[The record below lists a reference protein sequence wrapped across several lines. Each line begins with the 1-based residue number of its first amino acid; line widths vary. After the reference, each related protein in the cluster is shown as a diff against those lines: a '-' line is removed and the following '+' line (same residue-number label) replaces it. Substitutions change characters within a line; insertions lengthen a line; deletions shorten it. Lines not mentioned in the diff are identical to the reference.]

1 MEPEPEYELSEYEK
15 LRLERIKRNQEKLA
29 ALGLDKPW
37 FDAAAAR
44 KSKKKNTVVRRKKK
58 TPSPKSGS
66 ERRSNRLSK
75 SPETKFYQLSH
86 DFDEEVMVEQR
97 ASASSAKDEEVE
109 PYEAEVS
116 VRQVRR
122 RVNLNRDDYSVSEE
136 DMKNLRGVMD
146 VEILLSKFRE
156 FLRYQDKISDSNE
169 RSVMRQVKKLALGE
183 GIRYESEKYGWP
195 EGKYFRRGEKIT
207 LMHDIVELMD
217 EAMEC
222 EAKWGRD
229 RGNGWLLSHP
239 LKKLLIFQM
248 FCLKNPSFLASKC
261 KIKEYIEDGGEYSSD
276 GNDDD
281 IDEEKKKTL
290 DAKEEGE
297 GEEKTSTGTS
307 ITSAKDSS
315 VTNKAKAS
323 NASINKHIDARVAK
337 IFDDGLFFG
346 TITKYDGNANFWFV
360 LYDDGDSEQFDLRDL
375 NKALRL
381 YKKNAAKDP
390 DNKSKQSKNKVGVKR
405 AASRSNNKT
414 KKGVVTPIM
423 KKRKNTSP
431 RIGARRSPRCVT
443 SPGIQLV

>member
-1 MEPEPEYELSEYEK
+1 
-15 LRLERIKRNQEKLA
+15 
-29 ALGLDKPW
+29 
-37 FDAAAAR
+37 
-44 KSKKKNTVVRRKKK
+44 
-58 TPSPKSGS
+58 
-66 ERRSNRLSK
+66 
-75 SPETKFYQLSH
+75 
-86 DFDEEVMVEQR
+86 
-97 ASASSAKDEEVE
+97 
-109 PYEAEVS
+109 
-116 VRQVRR
+116 
-122 RVNLNRDDYSVSEE
+122 
-136 DMKNLRGVMD
+136 MKNLRGVMD

-261 KIKEYIEDGGEYSSD
+261 KIKKYIEDGEEYSSD
-276 GNDDD
+276 GNEDDSGE
-281 IDEEKKKTL
+281 EEKKTV

-297 GEEKTSTGTS
+297 GEEETSTGTG
-307 ITSAKDSS
+307 ITSEDSSS
-315 VTNKAKAS
+315 VTNKANPS

-337 IFDDGLFFG
+337 NFDDGLFFG

-360 LYDDGDSEQFDLRDL
+360 LYDDGDSEQFDKRDL

-414 KKGVVTPIM
+414 KKGVATPIR
-423 KKRKNTSP
+423 KKRKNASP

-443 SPGIQLV
+443 SQVFS

>member
-44 KSKKKNTVVRRKKK
+44 KKKKTIIRQKK
-58 TPSPKSGS
+58 TPSPKART

-86 DFDEEVMVEQR
+86 NFDEEVMVEQR

-109 PYEAEVS
+109 PYQAEVS

-146 VEILLSKFRE
+146 VEIFLSKFRE

-169 RSVMRQVKKLALGE
+169 RSVMRQVRKLALGE

-261 KIKEYIEDGGEYSSD
+261 KIKEYIEDEEEYSSY
-276 GNDDD
+276 GDDD
-281 IDEEKKKTL
+281 DGEEEETTV

-297 GEEKTSTGTS
+297 CEEEPSASTS
-307 ITSAKDSS
+307 ITSEDSS

-323 NASINKHIDARVAK
+323 NASIKKHTDARVAK
-337 IFDDGLFFG
+337 YFDDGLFFG
-346 TITKYDGNANFWFV
+346 TITKYDGKANFWFV
-360 LYDDGDSEQFDLRDL
+360 LYDDGDSEQFDKRDL
-375 NKALRL
+375 NEALRL
-381 YKKNAAKDP
+381 YKKHADKDP
-390 DNKSKQSKNKVGVKR
+390 GQSL
-405 AASRSNNKT
+405 
-414 KKGVVTPIM
+414 VTPM
-423 KKRKNTSP
+423 RKKRKITSP
-431 RIGARRSPRCVT
+431 RIGARRSPRCV
-443 SPGIQLV
+443 SGI

>member
-1 MEPEPEYELSEYEK
+1 MEPDSEYELSEYEK

-44 KSKKKNTVVRRKKK
+44 KKKNIIIRKKK
-58 TPSPKSGS
+58 TPSPKPGTGT

-97 ASASSAKDEEVE
+97 ASASSAKDEELE
-109 PYEAEVS
+109 PYQAEVS

-122 RVNLNRDDYSVSEE
+122 RVKLNRDDYSVSEE

-146 VEILLSKFRE
+146 VEIFLSKFRE

-169 RSVMRQVKKLALGE
+169 RSVMRQVRKLALGE

-217 EAMEC
+217 EAMGC

-261 KIKEYIEDGGEYSSD
+261 KIKEYIEDGEEHSSD
-276 GNDDD
+276 ADGDDG
-281 IDEEKKKTL
+281 EGEKKTVGV
-290 DAKEEGE
+290 KEEGE
-297 GEEKTSTGTS
+297 GEEETTTRTS
-307 ITSAKDSS
+307 ITSEDSS

-337 IFDDGLFFG
+337 NFDDGLFFG
-346 TITKYDGNANFWFV
+346 TITKYDSKANFWFV
-360 LYDDGDSEQFDLRDL
+360 LYDDGDSEQFDKRDL
-375 NKALRL
+375 NEALRL

-390 DNKSKQSKNKVGVKR
+390 ENKSKQSKSKIGGKR
-405 AASRSNNKT
+405 AASRSNNKVEED
-414 KKGVVTPIM
+414 VVTPIR
-423 KKRKNTSP
+423 KKRRITSP
-431 RIGARRSPRCVT
+431 RIGVRRSPRCV
-443 SPGIQLV
+443 SGI

>member
-29 ALGLDKPW
+29 ALGLDQPW
-37 FDAAAAR
+37 FEAAAAR
-44 KSKKKNTVVRRKKK
+44 KKKKTIIRQKK
-58 TPSPKSGS
+58 TPSPKAGT

-136 DMKNLRGVMD
+136 DMKHLRGVMD
-146 VEILLSKFRE
+146 VEIFLSKFRE

-169 RSVMRQVKKLALGE
+169 RSVMRQVRKLALGE

-261 KIKEYIEDGGEYSSD
+261 KIKEYIEDEEEHSSY
-276 GNDDD
+276 GDDD
-281 IDEEKKKTL
+281 GDGGEEKKTV
-290 DAKEEGE
+290 DAKEEEE
-297 GEEKTSTGTS
+297 GEEETSINAS
-307 ITSAKDSS
+307 ITSEDSS
-315 VTNKAKAS
+315 VTYKAKAS
-323 NASINKHIDARVAK
+323 NASISKHIDARVAK
-337 IFDDGLFFG
+337 NFDDGLFFG
-346 TITKYDGNANFWFV
+346 TITKYDGKANFWFV
-360 LYDDGDSEQFDLRDL
+360 LYDDGDSEQFDKRDL
-375 NKALRL
+375 NEALRL

-390 DNKSKQSKNKVGVKR
+390 ENKSKQSKRKVGGKR
-405 AASRSNNKT
+405 AASRSNSKV
-414 KKGVVTPIM
+414 GQSLVTPIR
-423 KKRKNTSP
+423 KKRKVATS
-431 RIGARRSPRCVT
+431 RIGARKSPRCV
-443 SPGIQLV
+443 SGI

>member
-44 KSKKKNTVVRRKKK
+44 KSKKKKKKTVVRK
-58 TPSPKSGS
+58 TPSPKSGT

-261 KIKEYIEDGGEYSSD
+261 KIKEYIEDGEEYSSD
-276 GNDDD
+276 GNEDDSGE
-281 IDEEKKKTL
+281 EEKKTV

-297 GEEKTSTGTS
+297 GEEKTS
-307 ITSAKDSS
+307 
-315 VTNKAKAS
+315 
-323 NASINKHIDARVAK
+323 NASINKHINARVAK
-337 IFDDGLFFG
+337 NFDDGLFFG

-360 LYDDGDSEQFDLRDL
+360 LYDDGDSEQFDKRDL

-390 DNKSKQSKNKVGVKR
+390 ENKSKQSENKVGAKR
-405 AASRSNNKT
+405 AASRSNNKA
-414 KKGVVTPIM
+414 KKGVVTPIG
-423 KKRKNTSP
+423 KKRKNTKQKMW
-431 RIGARRSPRCVT
+431 GM
-443 SPGIQLV
+443 